1 MNIDPS
7 TTKYMVKAK
16 LTADGIVEKPDVV
29 GAIFGQTEGLLGEEL
44 DLRDLQK
51 SGRIGRIDVDVSS
64 KSGKSDGVV
73 LIPSSLDQVETVILA
88 SALET
93 IDRIGP
99 CRAQIRILGIEDV
112 RISKREKIVD
122 RAKELLNDLIK
133 QSKSTTL
140 DLTESVKQ
148 SVQVEEITIFG
159 KERLPAGPAVKDS
172 DSIIIV
178 EGRSDVLNLLRS
190 GIKNA
195 VAVEGTNI
203 PRSVQELS
211 KERISIAFVDG
222 DRGGE
227 LILRELFQVAEI
239 DFVARAPR
247 ALEVEEL
254 TPKQIIK
261 CLKNKVSSEQYM
273 EMNNIPD
280 SENGSSRKKE
290 NGQNGHGR
298 HSDHARPAAPAPKKE
313 EATVIVEETPE
324 APEPEP
330 RPAPSRPAPKKDEK
344 FNTEAAERFKKKDNG
359 KEAREPREPRE
370 PREKKAPAPKQA
382 KKLSPEQEKYRD
394 ILAQLSTTRNARLL
408 DGAGEIVREVEV
420 KELVNSLKEDSTGI
434 DSIVFDGV
442 ISQRIL
448 DIALT
453 SDIKTIVGSKMGAV
467 SKQPADL
474 AVWTRDDLL

>member
-1 MNIDPS
+1 
-7 TTKYMVKAK
+7 
-16 LTADGIVEKPDVV
+16 
-29 GAIFGQTEGLLGEEL
+29 
-44 DLRDLQK
+44 
-51 SGRIGRIDVDVSS
+51 
-64 KSGKSDGVV
+64 
-73 LIPSSLDQVETVILA
+73 
-88 SALET
+88 
-93 IDRIGP
+93 
-99 CRAQIRILGIEDV
+99 
-112 RISKREKIVD
+112 
-122 RAKELLNDLIK
+122 
-133 QSKSTTL
+133 
-140 DLTESVKQ
+140 
-148 SVQVEEITIFG
+148 
-159 KERLPAGPAVKDS
+159 VKDS

-290 NGQNGHGR
+290 NGNNGHGR
-298 HSDHARPAAPAPKKE
+298 QHDNGRQAVARRE
-313 EATVIVEETPE
+313 EATVVVEEEPAE
-324 APEPEP
+324 APEPRAP
-330 RPAPSRPAPKKDEK
+330 SKPAPRKDEK
-344 FNTEAAERFKKKDNG
+344 YNTEAAEKFKKKEPA
-359 KEAREPREPRE
+359 KEAREPKEPRE
-370 PREKKAPAPKQA
+370 PREKKAPAPKQT

-408 DGAGEIVREVEV
+408 DANGEIVREVEV
-420 KELVNSLKEDSTGI
+420 KELVNSLKEDASGI
-434 DSIVFDGV
+434 ESIVFDGV

-453 SDIKTIVGSKMGAV
+453 SDIKVIVGSKMGAV

-474 AVWTRDDLL
+474 TVWTRDDLL